1 MTITSQQFNKLA
13 TKSDLKK
20 DLKKLEEKID
30 KKFATKDDLKKGLKE
45 LRQET
50 KSDLDK
56 FAARAFDMFAS
67 KDDIKELRQEMATKE
82 DINKILT
89 AVDGITK
96 QYQEFNIGF
105 VMNQGAH
112 DRFEEKIIK
121 TEKRVE
127 VIEKKLK

>member
-1 MTITSQQFNKLA
+1 MAITTQQSNK
-13 TKSDLKK
+13 KP
-20 DLKKLEEKID
+20 
-30 KKFATKDDLKKGLKE
+30 ATKDDLVKLEKKLEKK
-45 LRQET
+45 LAS
-50 KSDLDK
+50 KKDLEK
-56 FAARAFDMFAS
+56 FATKKEIKKDFEKFAIRAFDTFS
-67 KDDIKELRQEMATKE
+67 TKEDIKELRQEMATKE